1 LQVWLWHLALA
12 GLLIASSPAFQG
24 LRCLTVGIYAW
35 SALSKCD
42 VAFLQGPGRT
52 VLLGLLSALGID
64 PRAVRGD
71 VGAWAVVVMV
81 AWEGLT
87 ALFLAFRR
95 TRLLGLLQS
104 LVLHAGLLVALGP
117 WGLNHGWSV
126 LLWNFL
132 FLFQNPIL
140 FGRREPEMAASES
153 PPWTSRLRTAV
164 AYGVLGAG
172 VVLPAFQ
179 PWGLWDVWPSWAVYS
194 TRGGWC
200 TLLVRS
206 DDVDRLPSTAQ
217 PYVRPPLPLDD
228 WGVIDMDAWSR
239 DALHCPV
246 YPQSRFRIAIAAAL
260 SQRVAVRVDL
270 RRPLDRLTDD
280 VVLTSWMLEDGRV
293 PTELAKQ
300 FWLNLRV
307 RPANEK

>member
-1 LQVWLWHLALA
+1 
-12 GLLIASSPAFQG
+12 
-24 LRCLTVGIYAW
+24 
-35 SALSKCD
+35 
-42 VAFLQGPGRT
+42 
-52 VLLGLLSALGID
+52 
-64 PRAVRGD
+64 
-71 VGAWAVVVMV
+71 
-81 AWEGLT
+81 
-87 ALFLAFRR
+87 
-95 TRLLGLLQS
+95 
-104 LVLHAGLLVALGP
+104 
-117 WGLNHGWSV
+117 
-126 LLWNFL
+126 
-132 FLFQNPIL
+132 
-140 FGRREPEMAASES
+140 
-153 PPWTSRLRTAV
+153 V